1 MLDFHNH
8 LIPAVDDGSKS
19 VEDSLVAIE
28 RMSAQGITHIITTP
42 HFQASTVKQPAEFD
56 AQMKKIDA
64 GWEILVEAVRTNF
77 PRMKLDRG
85 VELALDDPDP
95 VAKDPRLRLAGTRFL
110 LVEFPWFNIPA
121 NSVQPLIRLRASGVT
136 PIVAH
141 PERYENTDPGFQV
154 LRQWREAGAFL
165 QLNAASLTGGYGPR
179 IERNAWQC
187 VRLGLV
193 DFLSS
198 DYHARGVCA
207 VAGARKRLRAR
218 GGEVLLKTLA
228 GLNGDRLLQQLDPIP
243 VEPLGPEP
251 LWRVLKRAFKNQ
263 HFNQHLAHWSVNLH
277 N

>member
-8 LIPAVDDGSKS
+8 LIPAVDDGSTS
-19 VEDSLVAIE
+19 IEESLAAVE

-42 HFQASTVKQPAEFD
+42 HFQASTVKRPAEFN
-56 AQMKKIDA
+56 AAMKGIDA
-64 GWEILVEAVRTNF
+64 GWEILVDAVRKNF

-95 VAKDPRLRLAGTRFL
+95 VATDTRLRLAGTRFV
-110 LVEFPWFNIPA
+110 LVEFPWFNIPT
-121 NSVQPLIRLRASGVT
+121 NSVQPLKRLKANGVT

-141 PERYENTDPGFQV
+141 PERYDNTDPAFQI
-154 LRQWREAGAFL
+154 LRDWRQVGAFL

-187 VRLGLV
+187 LRLGLV

-207 VAGARKRLRAR
+207 VAGARERVVAR
-218 GGEVLLKTLA
+218 GGEGLLRTLA
-228 GLNGDRLLQQLDPIP
+228 GGNGDQLLGGLDPIP
-243 VEPLGPEP
+243 IGPLAAESPWGK
-251 LWRVLKRAFKNQ
+251 LKRA
-263 HFNQHLAHWSVNLH
+263 LARLL
-277 N
+277 

>member
-19 VEDSLVAIE
+19 VEESLAAVE

-42 HFQASTVKQPAEFD
+42 HFQASTVKQPSEFD
-56 AQMKKIDA
+56 AVMKGIDA
-64 GWEILVEAVRTNF
+64 GWEILSDAVGKNF

-95 VAKDPRLRLAGTRFL
+95 VAADARVRLAGTRFV
-110 LVEFPWFNIPA
+110 LVEFPWFNIPV
-121 NSVQPLIRLRASGVT
+121 NSVQPLKRLRASGVT

-141 PERYENTDPGFQV
+141 PERYDNTDPGFQI
-154 LRQWREAGAFL
+154 LREWRQAGAFL

-187 VRLGLV
+187 LRLGLV

-207 VAGARKRLRAR
+207 VAAARERVVAR
-218 GGEVLLKTLA
+218 GGEGLLRNLA
-228 GLNGDRLLQQLDPIP
+228 GLNGERLVQGLDPIP
-243 VEPLGPEP
+243 VDRLQSESRWGRL
-251 LWRVLKRAFKNQ
+251 RRAFSR
-263 HFNQHLAHWSVNLH
+263 A
-277 N
+277 